1 MNMPVKQPHPTP
13 SGGHTISV
21 VAERAGLSRDVLR
34 VWERR
39 YQAVEPARTA
49 GGQRL
54 YSDEQLERFILLAEA
69 TRAGRSIGSIASLSS
84 DALKRLA
91 ADDEAARSRASAGT
105 APTSIPVPSAD
116 HHTVY
121 RDVADRA
128 LMHTMALDATSLDR
142 ELRRAVGQYGLPVFL
157 EAIVPMLMQR
167 IGTEWEAKRLAIPH
181 EHLASAVV
189 LTILLES
196 IRAVPETPGAPR
208 LLVAT
213 PSGEQHVVGAAL
225 IAAAAA
231 LDGWS
236 ILFLGAD
243 VPAADLVLASQGV
256 SAVALSLVYPRDT
269 THAVR
274 EVREVR
280 AALVPSVPI
289 LVGGA
294 LANQLRDALHV
305 PGVIVCEN
313 IAEARAMFATIAHA
327 KTAVRG

>member
-1 MNMPVKQPHPTP
+1 MNKPIKPPKHPPV
-13 SGGHTISV
+13 GGHTISV
-21 VAERAGLSRDVLR
+21 VAERTGLSRDVLR

-69 TRAGRSIGSIASLSS
+69 SRHGRSIGSIASLST
-84 DALKRLA
+84 DALLRLA
-91 ADDEAARSRASAGT
+91 ADDEAARSRASGGT
-105 APTSIPVPSAD
+105 APTSTPVTPAD
-116 HHTVY
+116 HHVVY

-128 LMHTMALDATSLDR
+128 LMHTMALDASSLDR

-167 IGTEWEAKRLAIPH
+167 IGDEWEAKRLAIPH

-243 VPAADLVLASQGV
+243 VPAADLVLAAHGV
-256 SAVALSLVYPRDT
+256 RAVALSLVHPRDT
-269 THAVR
+269 AHAVR

-280 AALVPSVPI
+280 AALAPGVPI

-294 LANQLRDALHV
+294 LATQLQDELTL
-305 PGVIVCEN
+305 PGVIVCRN
-313 IAEARAMFATIAHA
+313 IADARAMFATIAHSQA
-327 KTAVRG
+327 AGGG